1 MKNWSFGIDN
11 DNLVKLVLAGKKTA
25 TTYLYNKEDVPIIG
39 EESIIHFD
47 NEKNACVVKTKEYH
61 ILKFKDVTEELAK
74 LEGEGDLSLSY
85 WQKAHTDFFKSFSK
99 NFNDETE
106 IIFEIFEVT
115 KNLVQERLQ
124 LGELI
129 ATKNKAILGE
139 TKNIYEV
146 NAGFNNTIFSVNNKY
161 IIKVCTNRALEET
174 FEKEYTFYIENKSNQ
189 NIPKLYKY
197 DKSKQEIPYVYEIIE
212 QIPGRTLYYFWYK
225 MTETEREETIK
236 KLITIVKKLHSSK
249 VESFDWVKTIKN
261 KVKENIGNS
270 KELFTNTEYNTIE
283 KSLELYDE
291 YLKDNKFAF
300 IHNDLHFDNIIYHD
314 KKLTIIDFNDCMIA
328 PIDFEF
334 RQIYACQEKPWKW
347 ANTEMDPLQKP
358 KDYKNVFNYVKKYYE
373 SLNNIQYLEKR
384 MIIYKIL
391 DSSKHLKK
399 YKSKELIN
407 DIIINTNKLLTVE
420 KR

>member
-1 MKNWSFGIDN
+1 MENWSFGMDN
-11 DNLVKLVLAGKKTA
+11 DNLVNLVLAGKKIA
-25 TTYLYNKEDVPIIG
+25 TTCLYNEENIPIIG

-47 NEKNACVVKTKEYH
+47 NEKDACIVKTKEYH
-61 ILKFKDVTEELAK
+61 VLKFKDMTEDLAK
-74 LEGEGDLSLSY
+74 LEGEGDLSLTY
-85 WQKAHTDFFKSFSK
+85 WKNVHTEFFKSFYK
-99 NFNDETE
+99 EFNDETE

-115 KNLVQERLQ
+115 RNLVQERLQ
-124 LGELI
+124 LGTLI
-129 ATKNKAILGE
+129 AKKNKNILGPV
-139 TKNIYEV
+139 KNIYEV
-146 NAGFNNTIFSVNNKY
+146 NAGFNNTLFSVNNKY
-161 IIKVCTNRALEET
+161 IIKVCTNKDKENT
-174 FEKEYTFYIENKSNQ
+174 FDKEYEFYTKNKDNKF
-189 NIPKLYKY
+189 IPKLYTYDTSKKY
-197 DKSKQEIPYVYEIIE
+197 VPYVYEIME
-212 QIPGRTLYYFWYK
+212 QLPGKTLYYFWYK
-225 MTETEREETIK
+225 MTELEREETIK
-236 KLITIVKKLHSSK
+236 KLITIIKKIHSSK
-249 VESFDWVKTIKN
+249 VETFDWAKTIKS
-261 KVKENIGNS
+261 KVKENIENS